1 MFTRILVP
9 VDYSAPSEAA
19 LAFARLT
26 ARMFDSHLHVLHVLD
41 PIFLRAVV
49 ANLQDRRAAALKRLH
64 DHLNDEDHQRFH
76 AVTAIEESSVPADEI
91 ERYAKRHDIDLIV
104 MGTHGHRGVAHALLG
119 SVAERVVRV
128 APCPVITVR
137 EPQAPGDTGLQP
149 PARILVPTDFSPPSD
164 RALEHAQALAR
175 KSGASIHLLHVLE
188 DLVDTASF
196 GTEVFVPDSP
206 EVRAA
211 RLQAARERL
220 AARTAVGAGD
230 PRVTTEVVVGAGAR
244 TIVRYAAEQHFD
256 LIVMGTHGRTGLA
269 HLLMGS
275 VAEGVVRTANCPVF
289 STHDASTAVQG
300 ASPPAGGPGTGAQTT
315 A

>member
-1 MFTRILVP
+1 MFRRILVP

-19 LAFARLT
+19 LAFARVT
-26 ARMFDSHLHVLHVLD
+26 ARMFDAHLHVLHVLD

-49 ANLQDRRAAALKRLH
+49 SNAQDRRAAALRRLH
-64 DHLNDEDHQRFH
+64 DHLGEEDHQRFQ
-76 AVTAIEESSVPADEI
+76 AVTAVEESSVPADEI
-91 ERYAKRHDIDLIV
+91 ERYAKQQDIDLIV

-137 EPQAPGDTGLQP
+137 EPKGAHDAGWTP

-164 RALEHAQALAR
+164 RALEHARVLAR
-175 KSGASIHLLHVLE
+175 RSGASIHLLHVLE

-196 GTEVFVPDSP
+196 GTEVFVPDAP
-206 EVRAA
+206 EIHAA

-220 AARTAVGAGD
+220 TARANAAAGD
-230 PRVTTEVVVGAGAR
+230 PPVTTEVVVGAGAR
-244 TIVRYAAEQHFD
+244 TIVRYAAEQPFD

-269 HLLMGS
+269 HLIMGS
-275 VAEGVVRTANCPVF
+275 VAEAVVRTANCPVF
-289 STHDASTAVQG
+289 STHDAAEEAQEPRPTGPPAVQ
-300 ASPPAGGPGTGAQTT
+300 ARTT